1 MEEFETFVE
10 NLELKL
16 ESIFNK
22 NAYLTLVIG
31 DFDGKSHNWYKGN
44 KTTAGESKLE
54 ILKSHSSSSCIAK
67 SCFYISANYG
77 SI

>member
-1 MEEFETFVE
+1 MEEFETFVS

-22 NAYLTLVIG
+22 NPYLTAVIG

-54 ILKSHSSSSCIAK
+54 IMIHSSSSCIAR
-67 SCFYISANYG
+67 SFYYISANYG